1 MINVTVKRKEIKNI
15 NPVVRFNILKAYQ
28 KIVNTLQSS
37 ENEGQWDVVYRMVE
51 IFGERFTE
59 DRVMTH
65 QEKVYAKER
74 HNELLSLTRIKYR
87 MLKRGIHSSSSVTNP

>member
-1 MINVTVKRKEIKNI
+1 MMTITVNGKQLKNI

-28 KIVNTLQSS
+28 KIVNTLEST
-37 ENEGQWDVVYRMVE
+37 ETEGQWDVVYRMVE

-65 QEKVYAKER
+65 EEKVYARER
-74 HNELLSLTRIKYR
+74 HNELLSLTRIKYK
-87 MLKRGIHSSSSVTNP
+87 MLKRGIHSSSSVTKP